1 MSLETREN
9 RARTER
15 VLDLSGGVRV
25 RAIDAGSGPTVL
37 LLHGNPDNADEWSS
51 LIDLLADDFRCV
63 APDLPG
69 YGRRGHSYILPTQYR
84 YTREEQV
91 AFVETLLDC
100 MGIRDKI
107 TLVLHDIGGI
117 MGVPWAARN
126 TDRLHAVIYTNTV
139 AYPRFRW
146 FPLAYRWGR
155 DDLLGRGLAEVS
167 MAALGWFH
175 GWLFRRIFSRQ
186 NPQLSASAI
195 ARFVQ
200 DFALN
205 AVAKETTLCEFRSL
219 TKPEFFAGYDHL
231 LQTIAASVPTLTLWG
246 EGDPYVHDRFA
257 LQLFAQETI
266 MLPQVGHWVPI
277 IAAKT
282 LATQIRALHG
292 LPQTLPGR

>member
-1 MSLETREN
+1 
-9 RARTER
+9 
-15 VLDLSGGVRV
+15 VGVKV

-37 LLHGNPDNADEWSS
+37 LLHGNPDNADEWTS

-69 YGRRGHSYILPTQYR
+69 YGRQGHSYALPPQYR
-84 YTREEQV
+84 YTREEQM
-91 AFVETLLDC
+91 AFVETLLDS
-100 MGIRDKI
+100 MRIQDKI
-107 TLVLHDIGGI
+107 TLVLHDVGGI

-126 TDRLHAVIYTNTV
+126 IDRLHAVIYTNTV

-146 FPLAYRWGR
+146 FPLAHRWGR
-155 DDLLGRGLAEVS
+155 DDLLGRGLAQVS

-175 GWLFRRIFSRQ
+175 GWLFKRVFSRQ
-186 NPQLSASAI
+186 NPQLSASEI
-195 ARFVQ
+195 QRFVQ

-219 TKPEFFAGYDHL
+219 TKPEFFDGYDHL
-231 LQTIAASVPTLTLWG
+231 LQTIAASIPTLALWG

-257 LQLFAQETI
+257 PQLYAQETI
-266 MLPQVGHWVPI
+266 LLPHVGHWVPI
-277 IAAKT
+277 IAAET

-292 LPQTLPGR
+292 LPKALPGR